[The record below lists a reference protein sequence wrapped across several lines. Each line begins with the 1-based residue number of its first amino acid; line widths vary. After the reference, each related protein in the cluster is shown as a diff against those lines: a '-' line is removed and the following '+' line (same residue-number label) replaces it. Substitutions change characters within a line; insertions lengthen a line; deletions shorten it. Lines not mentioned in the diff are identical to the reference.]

1 MTYLSSLGLL
11 SQIKGNFL
19 LYKPI
24 VNIIFGI
31 DEFLSKVTTYCVFF
45 SCMVEW
51 FSYQV
56 LDWTYKLFKELM
68 CFFVIYTSNS
78 RLVIDVEWGW

>member
-31 DEFLSKVTTYCVFF
+31 DEFLSKVTRYCVFF
-45 SCMVEW
+45 SCMVKW

>member
-1 MTYLSSLGLL
+1 MIYLLSLGLL

-31 DEFLSKVTTYCVFF
+31 DEFLSKVTTYCVLF
-45 SCMVEW
+45 SGMVE
-51 FSYQV
+51 
-56 LDWTYKLFKELM
+56 
-68 CFFVIYTSNS
+68 
-78 RLVIDVEWGW
+78 